1 MEKAD
6 QIAQDQAV
14 DRMLQLYFL
23 LPERIKQVFPE
34 KPAEKEEKKDSPSKQ
49 AAQPALPL
57 KA

>member
-1 MEKAD
+1 
-6 QIAQDQAV
+6 
-14 DRMLQLYFL
+14 MLQLYFL
-23 LPERIKQVFPE
+23 LPEKIKQVFPE